1 MAKFQHGETCLEV
14 SPFPVTL
21 KNNTLAR
28 EWLDRVNHVA
38 ASEAVESQQSKI
50 IKAVNNWPEMLE
62 FIDKNG
68 QLNTVAIERHEQSI
82 RRQTLQYW
90 EEKEIPESDR
100 ELTDEEV
107 RMQAEARVQMELQ
120 NLVLANPEI
129 AKLLY
134 FSQVEYPETMT
145 ALLAG
150 IECIR
155 ATCDRTRMD
164 EFATSL
170 IDSPLDSEFWQNC
183 NASEVAE
190 YVNLFRAKFK

>member
-1 MAKFQHGETCLEV
+1 MAKFEYDGTCLEV
-14 SPFPVTL
+14 LPFPVTL
-21 KNNTLAR
+21 RHNTLAR

-38 ASEAVESQQSKI
+38 ASEAVASQQSKI
-50 IKAVNNWPEMLE
+50 IRAVNNWPEMLE
-62 FIDKNG
+62 YIDKNG
-68 QLNTVAIERHEQSI
+68 QLNTVAIERHERAI

-90 EEKEIPESDR
+90 EEKQIPESDR

-107 RMQAEARVQMELQ
+107 RRQAEERVQMELQ

-155 ATCDRTRMD
+155 ATCDRTKLN

-170 IDSPLDSEFWQNC
+170 IDSPLDSEFWQNR

-190 YVNLFRAKFK
+190 YVNLFRERFK